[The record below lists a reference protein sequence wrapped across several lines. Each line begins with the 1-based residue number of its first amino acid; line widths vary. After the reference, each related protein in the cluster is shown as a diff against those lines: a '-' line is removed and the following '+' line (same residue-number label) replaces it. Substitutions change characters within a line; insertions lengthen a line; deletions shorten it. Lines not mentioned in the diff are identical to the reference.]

1 MLFFPLIQH
10 IWVAVRSLSV
20 VRATVLSQV
29 ARRRSAQLSMAV
41 LMSALACVA
50 HAENTVLAET
60 PPTSSAEDQ
69 HAVGSQS
76 PASAEQ
82 APAMPEAQWWNFHAQ
97 ATHITQWH
105 SKFRAPYA
113 GANSLASDGESSETT
128 DMTLFVG
135 LRLWHGAELYANPE
149 IDQGFG
155 LSNTLGVAGF
165 PSGGAYKVGNN
176 TPYHKLPRLFLRQTI
191 NLGGESEPLESAANQ
206 LAGSRSADNITVTV
220 GKFAVVDVFDTNSY
234 AHDPRADFL
243 NWSVIEAGAF
253 DYAADAWGYTRGA
266 AVEWT
271 QSWWTVRG
279 GFFALSTTPNSESID
294 VGFKQHEWVG
304 EIEARHQLLGRPGKL
319 KFLAFVNRGYMGR
332 YDDAVSLAQQT
343 GSTPDTSLVRQFASR
358 RGVALN
364 VEQELANDLGFF
376 ARASM
381 NDGNKETFDFTDIN
395 QSVSA
400 GLSMSGSCWGRSKD
414 RLGVAFAVNGLSKAA
429 RQYFAAGGLG
439 VLIGDGAL
447 NYGTERIAE
456 IYYTWAVMPHVTAG
470 LDYQY
475 IVHPAY
481 NRDRGP
487 VSVVAARLHLD
498 F

>member
-1 MLFFPLIQH
+1 MLFLSTLQYV
-10 IWVAVRSLSV
+10 WVAVRPLV
-20 VRATVLSQV
+20 LVRFA
-29 ARRRSAQLSMAV
+29 ARRHAALLTLTALFSVFTHGAYAQDVPA
-41 LMSALACVA
+41 
-50 HAENTVLAET
+50 AEAQSG
-60 PPTSSAEDQ
+60 SSAGEPV
-69 HAVGSQS
+69 AVGSKTPP
-76 PASAEQ
+76 PAQPAVE
-82 APAMPEAQWWNFHAQ
+82 AMPEDERWNFHAQ
-97 ATHITQWH
+97 TTHITQWH
-105 SKFRAPYA
+105 NKFRAPYE
-113 GANSLASDGESSETT
+113 GPNSLASNGESSETT
-128 DMTLFVG
+128 DLTLFAG
-135 LRLWHGAELYANPE
+135 LRLWQGAELYANPE
-149 IDQGFG
+149 LDQGFG

-176 TPYHKLPRLFLRQTI
+176 NPYYKLPRLFLRQTI
-191 NLGGESEPLESAANQ
+191 NLGGESQALESAPNQ
-206 LAGSRSADNITVTV
+206 LAGSKSADNITLTV
-220 GKFAVVDVFDTNSY
+220 GKFAVVDIFDTNTY

-243 NWSVIEAGAF
+243 NWSVIESGAF

-279 GFFALSTTPNSESID
+279 GFFAMSATPNSEALD
-294 VGFKQHEWVG
+294 VGFRQHEWVG
-304 EIEARHQLLGRPGKL
+304 ELEARHQLFGHPGKVKL
-319 KFLAFVNRGYMGR
+319 LAFLNRGEMGR
-332 YDDAVSLAQQT
+332 YDEAVSLAQQT
-343 GSTPDTSLVRQFASR
+343 GSTPDTSLVRRMATR
-358 RGVALN
+358 RGIALN
-364 VEQELANDLGFF
+364 LEQELTPDLGFF

-400 GLSMSGSCWGRSKD
+400 GLSLSGDRWGRSKD
-414 RLGVAFAVNGLSKAA
+414 KLGVAFVVNGLSNAA
-429 RQYFAAGGLG
+429 KQYFAAGGLG
-439 VLIGDGAL
+439 VLVGDGAL

-456 IYYTWAVMPHVTAG
+456 IYYSCAVMPHVTAG